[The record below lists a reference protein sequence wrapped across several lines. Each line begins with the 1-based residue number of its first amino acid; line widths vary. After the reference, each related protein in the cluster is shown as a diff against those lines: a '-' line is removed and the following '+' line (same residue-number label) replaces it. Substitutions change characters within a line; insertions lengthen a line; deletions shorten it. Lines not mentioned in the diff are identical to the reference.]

1 MMTRLRGRWQTRW
14 SRWLQQRSPPAH
26 DITLDQ
32 RRVFV
37 FLSPAGG
44 MYLLLLLALFI
55 GGINYANNLLLGL
68 CFWLGS
74 LLVVAIIH
82 TFRNLSGLGL
92 RALGSDPGQAGQQV
106 GLRVGLRSV
115 SGRDYHA
122 VILRW
127 QQAEQRIAYLG
138 REQQVLTVHLPAL
151 RRGYMH
157 PPRLLLQTHW
167 PLGLIR
173 AWSWID
179 LDMTVLV
186 WPRPMQA
193 EIPVHRQVGLTGA
206 ARAVRGDDE
215 LDHLD
220 AYRPGDAMAHIAWKH
235 YARSSSLLVKR
246 QINWQGIEHIIDFRD
261 YRGLDRE
268 AVLSRMAYA
277 VLNAQ
282 GTWAMQLPGEAMLSG
297 EGESH
302 RLACLLALA
311 AFEAEHHYR

>member
-1 MMTRLRGRWQTRW
+1 MMTWLRRRWQTRW
-14 SRWLQQRSPPAH
+14 SRWLQQRLPPAQ

-37 FLSPAGG
+37 FLSRAGWL
-44 MYLLLLLALFI
+44 YLLLLLALFI

-74 LLVVAIIH
+74 LLVVAILH

-92 RALGSDPGQAGQQV
+92 RALGSDPGQAGQHV

-122 VILRW
+122 IMLHW
-127 QQAEQRIAYLG
+127 QQAEQRIAYVG
-138 REQQVLTVHLPAL
+138 REQQVIEVQLPAL

-157 PPRLLLQTHW
+157 LPRLMLETRW

-173 AWSWID
+173 AWTWID
-179 LDMTVLV
+179 LDMVVLV
-186 WPRPMQA
+186 WPRSQTVTKPMHLQQGQA
-193 EIPVHRQVGLTGA
+193 GLSVA
-206 ARAVRGDDE
+206 LPGDDE

-220 AYRPGDAMAHIAWKH
+220 AYRLGDAMAHIAWKH
-235 YARSSSLLVKR
+235 YARTSSLLVKR
-246 QINWQGIEHIIDFRD
+246 QINWQGVKQVIDFKD

-282 GTWAMQLPGEAMLSG
+282 GTWSMQLPGEPMHAG
-297 EGESH
+297 EGEKH
-302 RLACLLALA
+302 RLQCLLALA
-311 AFEAEHHYR
+311 AFEAEHYRI